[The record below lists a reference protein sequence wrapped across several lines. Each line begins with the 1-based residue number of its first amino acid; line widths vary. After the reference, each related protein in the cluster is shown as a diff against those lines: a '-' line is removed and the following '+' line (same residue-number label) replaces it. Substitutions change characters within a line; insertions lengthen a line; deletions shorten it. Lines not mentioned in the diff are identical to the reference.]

1 MQSYT
6 LTVDK
11 FLSHAATWAGDSG
24 IEQAVPGGEPLRVG
38 YAEIRVRAN
47 RMSGALAALGL
58 AQGRRLGTLAWN
70 TRHHLEIYYATM
82 GMGVVCHTLNP
93 RLTAAQL
100 AVMIDEAEDTVLA
113 VAGDLVPLALELAQL
128 CPQVRHV
135 IVLDTPIA
143 LAVQSDKVQL
153 WDYETLLADKG
164 EAVAWGAFDEEP
176 PAGPR
181 PPPGP

>member
-11 FLSHAATWAGDSG
+11 FLSHAATWAGDTG
-24 IEQAVPGGEPLRVG
+24 IVQAVPGGEPLRAC
-38 YAEIRVRAN
+38 YAEVHDRAN
-47 RMSGALAALGL
+47 RMSGALAALEL
-58 AQGRRLGTLAWN
+58 SQGRRLGTLAWN

-100 AVMIDEAEDTVLA
+100 AVLIDEAEVTVLA

-128 CPQVRHV
+128 CPRVRHV
-135 IVLDTPIA
+135 IVMDTPITSA
-143 LAVQSDKVQL
+143 AAPDTVQL

-164 EAVAWGAFDEEP
+164 EPVARGVFVVVLLV
-176 PAGPR
+176 
-181 PPPGP
+181 

>member
-1 MQSYT
+1 MQSYP

-11 FLSHAATWAGDSG
+11 FLDNAAEWSRSGVVQALPDGDRLDIS
-24 IEQAVPGGEPLRVG
+24 
-38 YAEIRVRAN
+38 YADIRERAN
-47 RMSGALAALGL
+47 RMSGSLLALGVKF
-58 AQGRRLGTLAWN
+58 GDRVGTRAWN

-82 GMGVVCHTLNP
+82 GLGVVCHTLNP

-100 AVMIDEAEDTVLA
+100 AAMIQEAEDTELA

-128 CPQVRHV
+128 SPQVRHV
-135 IVLDTPIA
+135 IVMDTPIA